1 MSDSAPIT
9 VIDSPRPDPYRDKV
23 VYTYDDPPEMW
34 TKSLGSELLFQFGL
48 FDDAELALGPR
59 PGSVGPSEIRHI
71 GLQLKLAG
79 LTGPGRPTLGR
90 VLDLGCGWG
99 FLSRLL
105 NRHFPE
111 CPRIDA
117 VNISRRQLDYAAERI
132 SDDGLTDV
140 IRLYM
145 CDGQDVD
152 LLPDPEVPYDL
163 VMVRGVYTH
172 FMNEVF
178 ETSVK
183 AVASRTGSGGKLI
196 ISDTLYTAS
205 LDSYTSPVEDASDRL
220 ACGNRKTPGY
230 FAHALEE
237 SGFVIESMQ
246 VLPSNKEVIHWFG
259 TVRLNIEKHFP
270 VVPDGPLGELHEM
283 ADSFSR
289 TLASDE
295 ASVYSIICRKR

>member
-1 MSDSAPIT
+1 MQDPPLIT
-9 VIDSPRPDPYRDKV
+9 VIHSRRPDPYREKV

-48 FDDAELALGPR
+48 FDEAELTFGPQ

-71 GLQLKLAG
+71 GRQLKLAG
-79 LTGPGRPTLGR
+79 LTGPGRPTLER
-90 VLDLGCGWG
+90 ILDVGCGWG
-99 FLSRLL
+99 FLARLL

-132 SDDGLTDV
+132 ADAGLTDV
-140 IRLYM
+140 IRLYL

-152 LLPDPEVPYDL
+152 LLPDPDVPYDL

-172 FMNEVF
+172 FLNDVL
-178 ETSVK
+178 ETSVR
-183 AVASRTGSGGKLI
+183 AVASRMRTGGKLV
-196 ISDTLYTAS
+196 ISDTLYTTS
-205 LDSYTSPVEDASDRL
+205 LDSYTSPVEDISDRL
-220 ACGNRKTPGY
+220 ACRNRKTPGY
-230 FAHALEE
+230 FAHTLEQG
-237 SGFVIESMQ
+237 GFVIESMQ
-246 VLPSNKEVIHWFG
+246 VLPSNKEIIHWFG
-259 TVRLNIEKHFP
+259 KVRLNIEKHFP
-270 VVPDGPLGELHEM
+270 VVPEGPIGELHEM

-289 TLASDE
+289 TLAADQ